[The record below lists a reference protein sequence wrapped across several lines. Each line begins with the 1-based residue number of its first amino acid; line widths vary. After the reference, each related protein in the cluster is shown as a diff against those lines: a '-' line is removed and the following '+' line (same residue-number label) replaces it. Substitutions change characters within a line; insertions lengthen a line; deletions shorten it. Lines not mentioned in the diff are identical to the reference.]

1 MSSGNNGFVKDIKI
15 ERIDDVSVLS
25 TFYCGNGEMDDFI
38 QAKENGLESF
48 MKSKTDISAYVAKI
62 EHDVVAF
69 FSIRE
74 STLELDEDDKEDMV
88 MGISSK
94 PDIAYKNPSYLSEKV
109 FKALEISYFA
119 VHKDKQKQGIGFALL
134 NVIKE
139 YAIRKIEDCQFIM
152 VGAYHSHDYSAVD
165 FYSKFGFTK
174 HTPTPIEDVW
184 PMYYVIYPHYQE

>member
-25 TFYCGNGEMDDFI
+25 TFYCGNGGMDDFI

-48 MKSKTDISAYVAKI
+48 MKSKTDISTYVAKI

-109 FKALEISYFA
+109 YSRLWKYLIS
-119 VHKDKQKQGIGFALL
+119 QC
-134 NVIKE
+134 
-139 YAIRKIEDCQFIM
+139 IRISRSRVLGSRCLM
-152 VGAYHSHDYSAVD
+152 
-165 FYSKFGFTK
+165 
-174 HTPTPIEDVW
+174 
-184 PMYYVIYPHYQE
+184 